1 MAQTWISV
9 FWVAIPLPTLPLL
22 WPSALRIWVLLA
34 KSMPMPPW
42 PHHPSRRKTK
52 SPHITNKNTN
62 NLEKSPI
69 QPTTIFNF
77 IIPKTLY
84 VNRIVPIKIEQ
95 KISGMQIHHHE
106 NQNHLEQKVWT
117 NFNFETSIPDQD
129 LPNLQP
135 TLNTSFFLFCHNLIY
150 TLLFLCP
157 FYWVLY
163 YSRRFLV
170 TCKYLKSADCSNHFF
185 ET

>member
-9 FWVAIPLPTLPLL
+9 FLVAIPPPTLPLL
-22 WPSALRIWVLLA
+22 WPSALRIWVSLA

-69 QPTTIFNF
+69 QPTFNF
-77 IIPKTLY
+77 IIPLLQILY
-84 VNRIVPIKIEQ
+84 VYRSPLDISKLNKNNGDANSSSWEKHHLRFEPFQFWWLLPDLIKTYPI
-95 KISGMQIHHHE
+95 
-106 NQNHLEQKVWT
+106 LPTPWT
-117 NFNFETSIPDQD
+117 LILSV
-129 LPNLQP
+129 L
-135 TLNTSFFLFCHNLIY
+135 SNLIY

-157 FYWVLY
+157 FLLSFIWDLIWLNLQLGLLLNG
-163 YSRRFLV
+163 SL
-170 TCKYLKSADCSNHFF
+170 
-185 ET
+185 

>member
-9 FWVAIPLPTLPLL
+9 FWVAIPLLTLPLL
-22 WPSALRIWVLLA
+22 WPSALRIWVSLA

-117 NFNFETSIPDQD
+117 NFNFETSTWSR
-129 LPNLQP
+129 P
-135 TLNTSFFLFCHNLIY
+135 TTQSP
-150 TLLFLCP
+150 T
-157 FYWVLY
+157 
-163 YSRRFLV
+163 
-170 TCKYLKSADCSNHFF
+170 YLEHFF
-185 ET
+185 FSVLSQFDLHSSVSLSFLLSFILQSALFSHLQVSKKRRL